1 MQLQLKTNSKQ
12 IIYEKSTI
20 DYYVRFYYVFM
31 FLL

>member
-1 MQLQLKTNSKQ
+1 MQLKINSKQ

-20 DYYVRFYYVFM
+20 DHYVRFYYVFM